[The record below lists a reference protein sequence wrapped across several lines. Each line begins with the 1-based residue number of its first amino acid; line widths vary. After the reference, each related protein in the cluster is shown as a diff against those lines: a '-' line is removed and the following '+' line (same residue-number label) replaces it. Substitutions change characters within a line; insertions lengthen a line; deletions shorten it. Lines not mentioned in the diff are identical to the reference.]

1 MKVTTE
7 IFLVLTAV
15 EEEAAA
21 TCADGEEVE
30 SLVEG
35 EDAEV
40 QVLLADEE
48 GGEEAQVRWVVGE
61 DVAQRRGVT
70 GHICGGCATDTDR
83 RIFGTSPGLTGN
95 HIHLNGETGPCSTLY
110 VKGSTKRPN

>member
-40 QVLLADEE
+40 QVLLADDQ
-48 GGEEAQVRWVVGE
+48 GEEAQVRWVVGE
-61 DVAQRRGVT
+61 DVAQRVM
-70 GHICGGCATDTDR
+70 DEEE
-83 RIFGTSPGLTGN
+83 
-95 HIHLNGETGPCSTLY
+95 GEVVLKA
-110 VKGSTKRPN
+110 VE

>member
-40 QVLLADEE
+40 QVLLADEK
-48 GGEEAQVRWVVGE
+48 GGEEAQVRWVVDE
-61 DVAQRRGVT
+61 DVAQRVM
-70 GHICGGCATDTDR
+70 DEEE
-83 RIFGTSPGLTGN
+83 
-95 HIHLNGETGPCSTLY
+95 GEVVLKA
-110 VKGSTKRPN
+110 VE